1 MSALERW
8 RQGLSDSG
16 LGDAEVG
23 ERVAVL
29 EAFCSF
35 SEQTPDEL
43 VERCVDRE
51 RGRIKVKERTRV
63 EELIAQFG
71 ALGESDDAGARA
83 AATRTNVVRSFL
95 VHNGVR
101 VLAPRAPWL

>member
-1 MSALERW
+1 MPALEKW
-8 RQGLSDSG
+8 SEGLAATG
-16 LGDAEVG
+16 LGEAEVA

-29 EAFCSF
+29 EEFCRF
-35 SEQTPDEL
+35 AELAPDEL

-63 EELIAQFG
+63 EELIAAFG
-71 ALGESDDAGARA
+71 AQGDGDGDARA
-83 AATRTNVVRSFL
+83 AATRTNIVRSFL